1 MMYTQVAVHAA
12 GANDCLMAEG
22 VGTLEQ
28 VHFQKQGY
36 GQGHC
41 YFFCHLVI
49 VEKFAQ
55 FLGSGPHKPSPTKA
69 GPSSENHRDFS
80 YGTIAV
86 TSLENALS
94 WLEAFSAVIT

>member
-1 MMYTQVAVHAA
+1 
-12 GANDCLMAEG
+12 MAEG

-36 GQGHC
+36 GQGHG

-49 VEKFAQ
+49 AEKFAQ
-55 FLGSGPHKPSPTKA
+55 FPESGLQKPRPLR
-69 GPSSENHRDFS
+69 GPSSKNHRGFS

-94 WLEAFSAVIT
+94 WPEAFSAVIT